1 MSKKLLFLFVIAALL
16 IPVAVVFADQVPAT
30 ENVVIENGTGALR
43 TTPTTVIIKV
53 RNSVATGGS
62 KAHAAA
68 NKILSCDVVAWDV
81 NSSDGVSVVQMT
93 QTTRYAY
100 AGVAVTDLE
109 TSDSTT
115 LDANDK
121 SWGYI
126 AIRGFVL
133 ASFDAAVTAGYRVQP
148 ANTGGLQTSA
158 NNTSSFDVGV
168 CLGTVSGAG
177 DYRVYLK

>member
-16 IPVAVVFADQVPAT
+16 IPGAVVFADQVPAT

-53 RNSVATGGS
+53 RNSKKTGGS
-62 KAHAAA
+62 VAHAAA
-68 NKILSCDVVAWDV
+68 NKITSCDAVAWDTT
-81 NSSDGVSVVQMT
+81 SSDGVSVVKLIASNK
-93 QTTRYAY
+93 YAF
-100 AGVAVTDLE
+100 AGIAVTDIA
-109 TSDSTT
+109 TSDSAT

-126 AIRGFVL
+126 AIRGFAL
-133 ASFDAAVTAGYRVQP
+133 ASIDAAVTAGQRLVP
-148 ANTGGLQTSA
+148 ADTGGLSTAA
-158 NNTSSFDVGV
+158 NSVLSFDVGV
-168 CLGTVSGAG
+168 CLGTVSSAG